1 MHGTDASGGASFNER
16 AGGEPE
22 DHDIIFDVN
31 TSEIAAECIKIRAGV
46 RLKFLI
52 ATNLAIKKVNLY

>member
-1 MHGTDASGGASFNER
+1 MGLIQVEER
-16 AGGEPE
+16 RSTSVLVEPE

-52 ATNLAIKKVNLY
+52 AINLAIKKVNLY